1 MGTDNREQ
9 IVSDTLLASYQKYYR
24 MAYSY
29 VRNESDAMDVVQ
41 EASYKA
47 IYNCEKLRNPEYV
60 DTWIGR
66 IVINCAKEILRKN
79 SRYEAELADEDA
91 AEDPAF
97 ADLDL
102 REAIEHLD
110 PRDRRIIEL
119 RFFEDMDLNTIA
131 DILDE
136 NLSTVKSRLYRA
148 LRKLK
153 IELEDEQL

>member
-1 MGTDNREQ
+1 
-9 IVSDTLLASYQKYYR
+9 

-29 VRNESDAMDVVQ
+29 VRNEADAMDVVQ

-47 IYNCEKLRNPEYV
+47 IYNASKLRNPEYV

-66 IVINCAKEILRKN
+66 IVINAAMEVLRKS
-79 SRYEAELADEDA
+79 SRFEQEIADEDA
-91 AEDPAF
+91 SYETEF

-102 REAIEHLD
+102 REALEHLD
-110 PRDRRIIEL
+110 PKDRSIIEL
-119 RFFEDMDLNTIA
+119 RFFEDLDLNSISNM
-131 DILDE
+131 LGE

-153 IELEDEQL
+153 LDLGDEG

>member
-1 MGTDNREQ
+1 MKADDKEK
-9 IVSDTLLASYQKYYR
+9 IVSDALLAGYQKYYR

-29 VRNESDAMDVVQ
+29 VHNEADAMDVVQ

-47 IYNCEKLRNPEYV
+47 IYNAAKLRNPEYV

-66 IVINCAKEILRKN
+66 IVINAAMEVLRKA
-79 SRYEAELADEDA
+79 SKFEQEIADEDA
-91 AEDPAF
+91 SYEEEF

-102 REAIEHLD
+102 REAINRLD
-110 PRDRRIIEL
+110 PRDKSIIEL
-119 RFFEDMDLNTIA
+119 RFFEDMDLNSIA
-131 DILDE
+131 DILGE

-153 IELEDEQL
+153 LDLGDEG

>member
-1 MGTDNREQ
+1 MKSDNKEK
-9 IVSDTLLASYQKYYR
+9 IVSDALLAGYQKYYR

-29 VRNESDAMDVVQ
+29 VRNEADAMDVVQ

-47 IYNCEKLRNPEYV
+47 IYNASKLRNPEYV

-66 IVINCAKEILRKN
+66 IVINAAMEVLRKS
-79 SRYEAELADEDA
+79 SRFEQEIADEDA
-91 AEDPAF
+91 SYETEF

-102 REAIEHLD
+102 REALEHLD
-110 PRDRRIIEL
+110 PKDRSIIEL
-119 RFFEDMDLNTIA
+119 RFFEDLDLNSISNM
-131 DILDE
+131 LGE

-153 IELEDEQL
+153 LDLGDEG